1 MQKSYLLLG
10 SNLGDKNHN
19 LLKARTLIQSKEITL
34 VRESAIYKTSPWGFD
49 ADEDFLNQVVEI
61 ATELDPMKLLNRLLE
76 IEKQVGRKRKEIAGY
91 QSRILDV
98 DILFFGSQVINTP
111 KIIIPHPRLHLR
123 RFTLVPM
130 NELAPDLMHPVLN
143 KTIAQLLAECDDNM
157 KVVRIFTSTK

>member
-1 MQKSYLLLG
+1 M
-10 SNLGDKNHN
+10 
-19 LLKARTLIQSKEITL
+19 E
-34 VRESAIYKTSPWGFD
+34 
-49 ADEDFLNQVVEI
+49 
-61 ATELDPMKLLNRLLE
+61 
-76 IEKQVGRKRKEIAGY
+76 RKKIAGY